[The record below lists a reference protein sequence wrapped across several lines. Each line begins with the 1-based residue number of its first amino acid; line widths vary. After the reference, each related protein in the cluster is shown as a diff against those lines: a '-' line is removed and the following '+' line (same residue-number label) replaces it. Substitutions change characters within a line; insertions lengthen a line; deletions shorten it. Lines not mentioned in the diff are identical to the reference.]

1 MTTREREQQM
11 AGDLLRFREQG
22 FSLVTAFKLELW
34 KFLLMYAM
42 TVLMLV
48 ASIMTNDAVFRWA
61 FVFLFGFFC
70 GGALRDLQWI
80 RRTQMVWPF
89 RKKVLDWEKVE
100 TIAAGDGLLTIASD

>member
-22 FSLVTAFKLELW
+22 YALATAFKLDLW
-34 KFLLMYAM
+34 KFLIMYAM

-48 ASIMTNDAVFRWA
+48 ASIMTNDVVFRWV

-70 GGALRDLQWI
+70 GGAVRDLQWI
-80 RRTQMVWPF
+80 KRTETVWPF
-89 RKKVLDWEKVE
+89 RKKVLDWDKVE
-100 TIAAGDGLLTIASD
+100 AIAADDGLCTISRE